1 MIQNGNIT
9 KQITRLG
16 TRVAAIIKRLMAAES
31 TIKSKFQ
38 KNDSDHTAIQS
49 ALITNNAD
57 HKVIR
62 DKYVEVRDE
71 LEYLR
76 ARVEALESLIGS
88 GG

>member
-1 MIQNGNIT
+1 MIQNGNVT

-16 TRVAAIIKRLMAAES
+16 TRVAAIIKRLMTAEEV
-31 TIKSKFQ
+31 IRSKFQ
-38 KNDSDHTAIQS
+38 KNDS
-49 ALITNNAD
+49 D

-76 ARVEALESLIGS
+76 VRVEALESLIGS